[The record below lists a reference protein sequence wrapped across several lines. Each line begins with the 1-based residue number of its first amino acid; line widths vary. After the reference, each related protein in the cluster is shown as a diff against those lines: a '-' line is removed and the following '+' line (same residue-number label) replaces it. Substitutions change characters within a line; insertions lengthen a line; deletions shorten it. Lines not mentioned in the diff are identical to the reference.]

1 MTWKK
6 IATKTKT
13 RKVNDDCSGNQVDGT
28 KDVSFRR
35 RNSSVSK
42 ENISMRRAWPFIMS
56 YNEGEK
62 KSE

>member
-1 MTWKK
+1 MEPRTSVLVEE
-6 IATKTKT
+6 I
-13 RKVNDDCSGNQVDGT
+13 V
-28 KDVSFRR
+28 
-35 RNSSVSK
+35 VSK